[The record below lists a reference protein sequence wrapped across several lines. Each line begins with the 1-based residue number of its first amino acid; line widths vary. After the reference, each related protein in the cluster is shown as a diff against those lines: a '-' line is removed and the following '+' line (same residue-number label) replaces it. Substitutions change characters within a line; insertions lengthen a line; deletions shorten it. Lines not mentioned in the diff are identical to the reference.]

1 MVPSRV
7 SGGSK
12 SLLIL
17 GTAART
23 NTPNYYNLNG
33 VRGEIALGLRPMR
46 PALAKLSA
54 ILDRNSRL
62 SRPVRSSGR
71 QAELATSHICH
82 RGLALAWS
90 NRSARRNIM
99 ILARFRRGLILGSA
113 LTLGVGLASWQN
125 SALAG
130 VSEQGH
136 VKDVPSLTSDARA
149 SGAIV
154 VAENDGDDNG
164 DDKKYRKGKNAN
176 RDDDNRHG
184 DGGGDNG
191 HRNGNNGNWN
201 DNGNW
206 KKYGN
211 KGDHD
216 GHDDNGHRNGNNGN
230 WNDNGNWKKYGNKG
244 DHDGNDDNG
253 HRNGNNGNWNDNGNW
268 KKYGN
273 KGDHNGD
280 GNWGKNGYQ
289 HWSQNHKNYGNGW
302 SGYNNNW
309 NKNWD
314 RRAYVRNWNPQPYY
328 GEFIGGVFLGSIL
341 AANGIGVVPYAPE
354 PYLCWYWADPYMI
367 RGYWDYCY

>member
-1 MVPSRV
+1 
-7 SGGSK
+7 
-12 SLLIL
+12 
-17 GTAART
+17 
-23 NTPNYYNLNG
+23 
-33 VRGEIALGLRPMR
+33 
-46 PALAKLSA
+46 
-54 ILDRNSRL
+54 
-62 SRPVRSSGR
+62 
-71 QAELATSHICH
+71 
-82 RGLALAWS
+82 
-90 NRSARRNIM
+90 M
-99 ILARFRRGLILGSA
+99 ILARFHRGLILGSG

-125 SALAG
+125 SVLAG
-130 VSEQGH
+130 VSEQGY
-136 VKDVPSLTSDARA
+136 VKDVPSLTSNARA

-164 DDKKYRKGKNAN
+164 DDKKHRKGKNAN
-176 RDDDNRHG
+176 RDKDDDNRRG

-201 DNGNW
+201 DNG
-206 KKYGN
+206 
-211 KGDHD
+211 D
-216 GHDDNGHRNGNNGN
+216 
-230 WNDNGNWKKYGNKG
+230 
-244 DHDGNDDNG
+244 
-253 HRNGNNGNWNDNGNW
+253 W

-280 GNWGKNGYQ
+280 GNWGKKGYQ

-341 AANGIGVVPYAPE
+341 AANSIGVVPYAPE

>member
-1 MVPSRV
+1 
-7 SGGSK
+7 
-12 SLLIL
+12 
-17 GTAART
+17 
-23 NTPNYYNLNG
+23 
-33 VRGEIALGLRPMR
+33 
-46 PALAKLSA
+46 
-54 ILDRNSRL
+54 
-62 SRPVRSSGR
+62 
-71 QAELATSHICH
+71 
-82 RGLALAWS
+82 
-90 NRSARRNIM
+90 M
-99 ILARFRRGLILGSA
+99 ILARLRRGLILGSA

-130 VSEQGH
+130 YA
-136 VKDVPSLTSDARA
+136 KDVPSLTSDARA

-164 DDKKYRKGKNAN
+164 DDKKHRKGKNAN
-176 RDDDNRHG
+176 RDKDDDNRHG
-184 DGGGDNG
+184 DGGG
-191 HRNGNNGNWN
+191 
-201 DNGNW
+201 
-206 KKYGN
+206 
-211 KGDHD
+211 
-216 GHDDNGHRNGNNGN
+216 
-230 WNDNGNWKKYGNKG
+230 
-244 DHDGNDDNG
+244 DNG

-314 RRAYVRNWNPQPYY
+314 RRAYVRNWNPEPYY

>member
-1 MVPSRV
+1 
-7 SGGSK
+7 
-12 SLLIL
+12 
-17 GTAART
+17 
-23 NTPNYYNLNG
+23 
-33 VRGEIALGLRPMR
+33 
-46 PALAKLSA
+46 
-54 ILDRNSRL
+54 
-62 SRPVRSSGR
+62 
-71 QAELATSHICH
+71 
-82 RGLALAWS
+82 
-90 NRSARRNIM
+90 M
-99 ILARFRRGLILGSA
+99 IPARFRRGLILGSA

-130 VSEQGH
+130 VSEQGY

-149 SGAIV
+149 SGVIV

-164 DDKKYRKGKNAN
+164 DDKKHRKGKNAN
-176 RDDDNRHG
+176 RDKDDDNRHG

-206 KKYGN
+206 KKYG
-211 KGDHD
+211 D
-216 GHDDNGHRNGNNGN
+216 
-230 WNDNGNWKKYGNKG
+230 KG

-268 KKYGN
+268 KKYGD
-273 KGDHNGD
+273 KGDHDRD

-289 HWSQNHKNYGNGW
+289 HWSQNHKNYGKGW

>member
-1 MVPSRV
+1 
-7 SGGSK
+7 
-12 SLLIL
+12 
-17 GTAART
+17 
-23 NTPNYYNLNG
+23 
-33 VRGEIALGLRPMR
+33 
-46 PALAKLSA
+46 
-54 ILDRNSRL
+54 
-62 SRPVRSSGR
+62 
-71 QAELATSHICH
+71 
-82 RGLALAWS
+82 
-90 NRSARRNIM
+90 M

-130 VSEQGH
+130 VSEQGY
-136 VKDVPSLTSDARA
+136 VKDVPSLTSNARA

-164 DDKKYRKGKNAN
+164 DDKKHRKGKNAN
-176 RDDDNRHG
+176 RDKDDDNRHG
-184 DGGGDNG
+184 DGGG
-191 HRNGNNGNWN
+191 
-201 DNGNW
+201 
-206 KKYGN
+206 
-211 KGDHD
+211 
-216 GHDDNGHRNGNNGN
+216 
-230 WNDNGNWKKYGNKG
+230 
-244 DHDGNDDNG
+244 DNG

-328 GEFIGGVFLGSIL
+328 ASSL
-341 AANGIGVVPYAPE
+341 AASF
-354 PYLCWYWADPYMI
+354 
-367 RGYWDYCY
+367 WDRFWRPTA